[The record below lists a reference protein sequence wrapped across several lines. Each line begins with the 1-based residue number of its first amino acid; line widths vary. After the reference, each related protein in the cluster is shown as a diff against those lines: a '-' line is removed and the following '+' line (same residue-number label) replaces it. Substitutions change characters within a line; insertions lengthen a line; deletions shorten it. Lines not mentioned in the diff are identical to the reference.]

1 MKYSATRLEEAIGE
15 QDMVVHDRALATALA
30 QVGEQLDTRAG
41 DVIYK
46 EGDVMRGV
54 FLVLRGTISL
64 SLKRN
69 VVQILHDKQEFGI
82 WPLVFSDP
90 TYQVTAIA
98 VVPTLLFHV
107 NEQAFAHIVETY
119 PQVWKNLV
127 RTQARRLMTQDRLFL
142 PQNDPIK
149 VFVGSSRESL
159 SYARKLKHCFQEHG
173 RRRRTKITVEL
184 WTDIFGN
191 MKYPLETLTARLDDW
206 DFAVLVWAPDDQT
219 ESRTRK
225 APAPRD
231 NVVLEAG
238 LSIGRL
244 GRDRTFVLVPR
255 AGVELKI
262 PSDVKQISLMEYSDQ
277 NMRMVARRIR
287 KEIERL
293 GPRTRLRYGSH
304 PTTGP

>member
-1 MKYSATRLEEAIGE
+1 
-15 QDMVVHDRALATALA
+15 
-30 QVGEQLDTRAG
+30 
-41 DVIYK
+41 
-46 EGDVMRGV
+46 
-54 FLVLRGTISL
+54 
-64 SLKRN
+64 
-69 VVQILHDKQEFGI
+69 
-82 WPLVFSDP
+82 
-90 TYQVTAIA
+90 
-98 VVPTLLFHV
+98 
-107 NEQAFAHIVETY
+107 
-119 PQVWKNLV
+119 
-127 RTQARRLMTQDRLFL
+127 
-142 PQNDPIK
+142 
-149 VFVGSSRESL
+149 
-159 SYARKLKHCFQEHG
+159 
-173 RRRRTKITVEL
+173 
-184 WTDIFGN
+184 

-255 AGVELKI
+255 TRVELKI

-293 GPRTRLRYGSH
+293 GPRTRLRYGSQ
-304 PTTGP
+304 PTTGA